1 MFDLRRAPVTAG
13 LLVLI
18 TAAFGIEGLTGALA
32 NNALLIPLG
41 AITPDALSKHEYWR
55 LLAAM
60 FLHAGWLH
68 FGCNAFSLYQLGTL
82 YENMFGSARFAFM
95 YFVTGLVASIASA
108 MHAQGFSVGASGA
121 IFGILGAFIFSILR
135 SHWRHERWTR
145 SLLSQLIFVGV
156 LNIGIGLNI
165 PIIDNWAHLGGLA
178 AGLLLGLLPHR
189 VPPPPPGNQV
199 IDVRPGEPG

>member
-18 TAAFGIEGLTGALA
+18 TAVFGIEGLTGAIVDPVR
-32 NNALLIPLG
+32 LIPLG
-41 AITPDALSKHEYWR
+41 AITTDTLSQHQYWR

-68 FGCNAFSLYQLGTL
+68 FGCNTFSLYQLGTL

-108 MHAQGFSVGASGA
+108 MHVQGFSVGASGA
-121 IFGILGAFIFSILR
+121 IFGIFGAFVFSILR
-135 SHWRHERWTR
+135 SHWRHQRWTR
-145 SLLSQLIFVGV
+145 NLLSQLMFVGA
-156 LNIGIGLNI
+156 LNIAIGLSV

-189 VPPPPPGNQV
+189 PPPPPPGSQI
-199 IDVRPGEPG
+199 IDVRPEP